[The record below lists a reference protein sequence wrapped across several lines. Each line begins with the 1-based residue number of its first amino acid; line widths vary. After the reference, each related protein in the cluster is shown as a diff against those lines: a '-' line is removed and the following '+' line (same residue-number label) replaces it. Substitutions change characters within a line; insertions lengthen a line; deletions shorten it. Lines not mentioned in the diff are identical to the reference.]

1 MAMPAKLIL
10 VAVLIVV
17 GLYFVI
23 DHTGLPLNHEAVGLG
38 TNHTMHT
45 LFGVVLFVIA
55 GAIWWQGKS
64 KKKK

>member
-1 MAMPAKLIL
+1 MDISSKLVL
-10 VAVLIVV
+10 VAVLIVA

-38 TNHTMHT
+38 TNHMVHT
-45 LFGVVLFVIA
+45 AFGFVLFVVA
-55 GAIWWQGKS
+55 GFIWWRG

>member
-1 MAMPAKLIL
+1 MVESKLVLI
-10 VAVLIVV
+10 AVLVIA

-23 DHTGLPLNHEAVGLG
+23 DHTPPLPLNHEAVGLG
-38 TNHTMHT
+38 TNHMVHT
-45 LFGVVLFVIA
+45 IVGVVLFVVA

>member
-1 MAMPAKLIL
+1 MAISDKLVL
-10 VAVLIVV
+10 VAVLIVA

-38 TNHTMHT
+38 TNHMMHT
-45 LFGVVLFVIA
+45 IVGVVLFVVA